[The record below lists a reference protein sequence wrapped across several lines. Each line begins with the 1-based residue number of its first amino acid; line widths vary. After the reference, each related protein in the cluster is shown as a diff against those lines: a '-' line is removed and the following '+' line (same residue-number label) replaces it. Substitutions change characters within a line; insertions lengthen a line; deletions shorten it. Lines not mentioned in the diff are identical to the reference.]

1 MFDHLPEH
9 KWTTKEDNNKN
20 AIKTERRLK
29 TKLPLCRRSFVGTE
43 TNHIVSPFD
52 IFLFL
57 FLSFNAFH
65 LIRCLILKHFSN
77 IVSNTDSI
85 GIVYLHICSIRV
97 IYKTDSSTADL
108 LT

>member
-9 KWTTKEDNNKN
+9 KWTTKENNNKN

-52 IFLFL
+52 IFSFFFFLLMLFI
-57 FLSFNAFH
+57 SFA
-65 LIRCLILKHFSN
+65 LLFSN
-77 IVSNTDSI
+77 IS
-85 GIVYLHICSIRV
+85 
-97 IYKTDSSTADL
+97 